1 MNDEMVKNKKGFT
14 LAELLIVVAIIA
26 VLVAISI
33 PIFTSQ
39 LKKARLAVDHSAM
52 RDAYALAQ
60 VANNLQEIEIEGT
73 AYSFDDLKLKE
84 INNNNTKVY
93 FVLAEDCNHLIF
105 KPNDAPPFVAPAGAY
120 AFKENGCDDSNA
132 YKCETCGLWGAEG
145 FHFKGNGINLYY
157 DSVQNLIIF
166 GL

>member
-1 MNDEMVKNKKGFT
+1 MKKRQKGFT

-60 VANNLQEIEIEGT
+60 IANNMQEVEIDGT
-73 AYSFDDLKLKE
+73 TYSFDDLKLKQ
-84 INNNNTKVY
+84 INTNKKVY

-105 KPNDAPPFVAPAGAY
+105 REDSESLNIVPAGAY
-120 AFKENGCDDSNA
+120 VFKENGWDDNSND
-132 YKCETCGLWGAEG
+132 YLCETCNLWGTGG
-145 FHFKGNGINLYY
+145 FHYKGGVIDLYY
-157 DSVQNLIIF
+157 DMTQNLIIF
-166 GL
+166 GF